1 KIQKTDDVEILY
13 ELLKAHE
20 YWRLK
25 DLRVDLVILVMEN
38 YSYTNPLLALITDI
52 VQSSQGADNLN
63 RRGDIFILNINVIAP
78 EDVFLLSAVARL
90 CFHGQ
95 KGTIVQ
101 QLQLLPRKVPKEFKQ
116 PVDNM
121 IEASFKGNLEF
132 VNGNGQVMVESE
144 QLQFN
149 NGLGGFGPDNDRYI
163 IHLENG
169 QTTPVPWSNV
179 VANAEFG
186 FIVTESGGGYTWCTN
201 SRENKLTPWSNDPI
215 CDSPSEVF
223 YLCDEDVNIWSVT
236 PLPIREA
243 SLYTI
248 EHGFGYSSFKHNS
261 HGISQSLVQFVP
273 LKGKVKISR
282 ISLKN
287 EEQVER
293 NLSLTYF
300 ITPLLGVSTTDTA
313 MHLISSVTNEGI
325 LTLENPYNQDFPNQ
339 VLFMDTSVEQRTY
352 TGNRNEFFGQGDSQ
366 LPEALKRTHLSNE
379 VGVGYDPCASMQV
392 QVKIKPGETLELVF
406 VMGVANGFTE
416 VLSNSQQFNNI
427 QGADAALLEVR
438 KFWHEKL
445 QILQIQTPDLAMNQ
459 MVNGWLL
466 YQVIACRLWA
476 RTAFYQAG
484 GAYGFRDQ
492 LQDSLALLDIWPEI
506 TRAQIIKHAKHQFV
520 QGDVLHWWHEPM
532 LKGTRTRISDDFL
545 WLPFVVAEYIL
556 NTNEMEILNEDIC
569 YIEGE
574 VLKDFEEERYMS
586 PWISEESGTLYEH
599 CIRAI
604 ENGLKFGEHGL
615 PLMGTGD
622 WNDGMTRVGNEG
634 KGESVWL
641 AWFLVTILN
650 KWIPLCQKRGDLKQS
665 DTYSAISKDLVI
677 AIEKHGWDGNWYKR
691 AFFDDGSQLG
701 TTNNRECKIDSLTQT
716 WAVLSRV
723 ADPDRSIQA
732 MSALEDYLVSHK
744 DGIVRL
750 LTPPFD
756 NGELEPGYIKG
767 YVPGVRE
774 NGGQYT
780 HAAAWAVAAFAQLG
794 DGDNAFE
801 LFELI
806 NPINHARTNI
816 ELAIYKVEPYVMAA
830 DVYGCQPH
838 IGRGGW
844 TWYTG
849 AAGWMYQAGLKNI
862 LGFTKEGLELIIDPC
877 IPKRWS
883 NFSISYTYELTTYD
897 IQVSNPD
904 NISHGIVQLFM
915 EGTELIG
922 NKIPLESGKG
932 IKQIT
937 AIMKTSLDGLK

>member
-1 KIQKTDDVEILY
+1 ISFVTMTADSKEQILELLAKYNSVETCDAAFWLALIRSQVETKYLNINAHEMELYQDMISDIVFLSPLRQNDAQLIRQNHKGQSALWPYGISGDRPIVLVKIQKTDDVEILY

-38 YSYTNPLLALITDI
+38 YSYTNPLHALITDI
-52 VQSSQGADNLN
+52 VQSSQGADNHN
-63 RRGDIFILNINVIAP
+63 RRSDIFILNINVIAP

-95 KGTIVQ
+95 KGTIVE
-101 QLQLLPRKVPKEFKQ
+101 QLQLLPRKLPKEFKR
-116 PVDNM
+116 PVENM
-121 IEASFKGNLEF
+121 IEASYKDHLEIID
-132 VNGNGQVMVESE
+132 VNGQVMVEPE

-149 NGLGGFGPDNDRYI
+149 NGLGGFGPGNDSYI

-169 QTTPVPWSNV
+169 LTTPVPWSNV
-179 VANAEFG
+179 VANTEFG

-223 YLCDEDVNIWSVT
+223 YLCDEEVNIWSLT
-236 PLPIREA
+236 PLPIRET

-248 EHGFGYSSFKHNS
+248 EHGFGYTSFKHNS

-282 ISLKN
+282 IGLKN
-287 EEQVER
+287 EGQVER

-313 MHLISSVTNEGI
+313 MHLISSVTDEGL
-325 LTLENPYNQDFPNQ
+325 LTLENPYNQDFANQ
-339 VLFMDTSVEQRTY
+339 VLFMDTSIEQRTY
-352 TGNRNEFFGQGDSQ
+352 TGDRNEFFGRGDSQ
-366 LPEALKRTHLSNE
+366 LPEALKRTQLSNV

-392 QVKIKPGETLELVF
+392 QVRIKPGETVELVF
-406 VMGVANGFTE
+406 VMGVANGFAE

-427 QGADAALLEVR
+427 QGADAALMEVR
-438 KFWHEKL
+438 KFWREKL
-445 QILQIQTPDLAMNQ
+445 KILQIHTPDMAMNQ

-545 WLPFVVAEYIL
+545 WLPFVVAEYL
-556 NTNEMEILNEDIC
+556 MSTNEMEILNEDIC

-586 PWISEESGTLYEH
+586 PWISEESGSLYEH

-622 WNDGMTRVGNEG
+622 WNDGMNRVGNEG

-650 KWIPLCQKRGDLKQS
+650 KWIPLCQNRGDLKQS
-665 DTYSAISKDLVI
+665 EAYTVISKDLVI

-701 TTNNRECKIDSLTQT
+701 TTNNRECKIDSLSQT

-774 NGGQYT
+774 NGGQYS

-794 DGDNAFE
+794 DG
-801 LFELI
+801 
-806 NPINHARTNI
+806 
-816 ELAIYKVEPYVMAA
+816 
-830 DVYGCQPH
+830 
-838 IGRGGW
+838 
-844 TWYTG
+844 
-849 AAGWMYQAGLKNI
+849 
-862 LGFTKEGLELIIDPC
+862 
-877 IPKRWS
+877 
-883 NFSISYTYELTTYD
+883 
-897 IQVSNPD
+897 
-904 NISHGIVQLFM
+904 
-915 EGTELIG
+915 
-922 NKIPLESGKG
+922 
-932 IKQIT
+932 
-937 AIMKTSLDGLK
+937 